1 MAKDITDAEFEKEV
15 LEKSKEIPVIV
26 DFWAS
31 WCGPCV
37 MLKPILEKVAEEY
50 SGKVEIVKIN
60 VEQNQEIAGKYGI
73 MSIPAVKLF
82 KKGEVADEF
91 VGAKPES
98 AIKEWIDSN
107 L

>member
-1 MAKDITDAEFEKEV
+1 MTDITDSTFEKEV
-15 LEKSKEIPVIV
+15 IEQSKKMPVVV
-26 DFWAS
+26 DFWAP

-37 MLKPILEKVAEEY
+37 MLKPIMEKLEKEY
-50 SGKVEIVKIN
+50 KGKVAIVKLN
-60 VEQNQEIAGKYGI
+60 VQDNQEVAGKYDI

-91 VGAKPES
+91 IGLKSEDGVREF
-98 AIKEWIDSN
+98 IDGN